1 MGWIGKSMLDFKEK
15 SVKLY
20 PVPKRVQELIPV
32 HRISEDGNFELEK
45 KPEDAEKLEQELQ
58 NAGIPARIVGTITEP
73 GEVEIFVRG

>member
-32 HRISEDGNFELEK
+32 HRISEDGIFELEK
-45 KPEDAEKLEQELQ
+45 KPEDAEKLYDKAYWFEDA
-58 NAGIPARIVGTITEP
+58 NFSTMDDD
-73 GEVEIFVRG
+73 